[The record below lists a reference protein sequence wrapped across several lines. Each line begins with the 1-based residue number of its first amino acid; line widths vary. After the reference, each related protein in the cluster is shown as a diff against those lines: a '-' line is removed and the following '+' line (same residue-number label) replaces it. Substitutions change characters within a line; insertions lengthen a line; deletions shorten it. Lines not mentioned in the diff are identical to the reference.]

1 MKHQLNVIIA
11 GVGGQGNILASQLM
25 AWTAVNMGLS
35 ASVGETYGASQR
47 GGSVMSHIRIGGE
60 GLGPLIP
67 LRKGHILLGLEPL
80 ETLRVGSSYLNPES
94 SVIMNTQPVYPVDV
108 LKGTQ
113 IYPEV
118 DEVVERLER
127 IAKKVHTIDAIAL
140 AKEAG
145 NTLSMNL
152 VMIGALVGSGLTP
165 FNEEDFQRTIVRR
178 VKRLRET
185 NLRAFELG
193 LKVIRRTITT

>member
-67 LRKGHILLGLEPL
+67 LRKAHILLGLEPL

-127 IAKKVHTIDAIAL
+127 IAKKVHTIDAVAL

-165 FNEEDFQRTIVRR
+165 FSEEDFQRTIVRR
-178 VKRLRET
+178 VKRLREI
-185 NLRAFELG
+185 NLKAFELG

>member
-1 MKHQLNVIIA
+1 
-11 GVGGQGNILASQLM
+11 
-25 AWTAVNMGLS
+25 
-35 ASVGETYGASQR
+35 
-47 GGSVMSHIRIGGE
+47 
-60 GLGPLIP
+60 
-67 LRKGHILLGLEPL
+67 
-80 ETLRVGSSYLNPES
+80 
-94 SVIMNTQPVYPVDV
+94 MNTQPVYPVDV

-127 IAKKVHTIDAIAL
+127 IAKKVHTIDAVAL

-152 VMIGALVGSGLTP
+152 VMIGALVGSDLTP
-165 FNEEDFQRTIVRR
+165 FSEEDFQRTIVRR
-178 VKRLRET
+178 VKRLREI
-185 NLRAFELG
+185 NLKAFELG